1 MYTGLTVLLVAAVA
15 GICSCQDCALPTNDD
30 LEVVIG
36 QILTSGDSSPTPVI
50 NVTRFHPVCL
60 AFSQEQGRYL
70 YVSVVVE
77 YMCTGN
83 TNCPPGTAVEQIESQ
98 CSVGGMW
105 SNSVQGST
113 ENTHSV
119 TSQTSFSTTTRENCA
134 LCLSPEIATAIG
146 ILSTDNV
153 THCVGECVSPLYL
166 QRFRLMAYT
175 YVSTHHVMKV

>member
-1 MYTGLTVLLVAAVA
+1 MRLLNLWSKMPSSVFQILLVAAVA
-15 GICSCQDCALPTNDD
+15 GICSCQQDCALPTNDD
-30 LEVVIG
+30 LEDVIG

-60 AFSQEQGRYL
+60 AFSQEQGRYR

-77 YMCTGN
+77 YTCTD

-113 ENTHSV
+113 ENTRTV
-119 TSQTSFSTTTRENCA
+119 NPQASFSTTTREDCA
-134 LCLSPEIATAIG
+134 FCLSPELAAG
-146 ILSTDNV
+146 LADNV
-153 THCVGECVSPLYL
+153 THCVGKCIILY
-166 QRFRLMAYT
+166 
-175 YVSTHHVMKV
+175 H